1 VTPIQEEPMSQKG
14 GIIVGVQ
21 KKKKIKRR
29 RL

>member
-21 KKKKIKRR
+21 KKKK
-29 RL
+29 